1 VTGHTTDAVPADQE
15 PPARATASR
24 LLRHPWRLL
33 LPALPDVIALLVAQG
48 ELTITGMDAFE
59 AWSTRGDPD
68 AAAAVRTAQHQ
79 AYEARRQLLT
89 ALQTALSTPIDQE
102 DLYLLSE
109 RIDHVMNM
117 ARNTVRE
124 GEVLTWSP
132 DTAASQM
139 GARLAAGA
147 RALVDGFRLLVK
159 DPDQAGKQADRQR
172 RRAPRGRRLPASY
185 GRAAAHGGPA
195 SGPDRSG
202 PLPALPAGGPGYRR
216 RGRPAVVRRAPRR
229 LIGKQTPAP
238 SNLTHGHSR
247 HIGGHEHPAQVL
259 GRVHGP
265 DGIRVRWTRRRSSD
279 AKRSTPRIRSPCPP
293 STTRSGSAA
302 RAGSE
307 PQYRDCSER
316 SGRAGQVPTLRP
328 CPDDA
333 GVLPEPAAVTVRDR
347 PANGSTCSEATHTV
361 CLPLV
366 LRELEPVG
374 IGWDAR
380 LDGDHGVDPGRT
392 SLMAL

>member
-1 VTGHTTDAVPADQE
+1 MTGHTTDAVPADQE

-159 DPDQAGKQADRQR
+159 DPDQAGKQADAASDAVHHVEGDY
-172 RRAPRGRRLPASY
+172 RRAMAELLRMEDL
-185 GRAAAHGGPA
+185 RAVLTAQ
-195 SGPDRSG
+195 D
-202 PLPALPAGGPGYRR
+202 LYRR
-216 RGRPAVVRRAPRR
+216 YLQVAQATDAVADR
-229 LIGKQTPAP
+229 LWYA
-238 SNLTHGHSR
+238 
-247 HIGGHEHPAQVL
+247 
-259 GRVHGP
+259 
-265 DGIRVRWTRRRSSD
+265 
-279 AKRSTPRIRSPCPP
+279 
-293 STTRSGSAA
+293 
-302 RAGSE
+302 
-307 PQYRDCSER
+307 
-316 SGRAGQVPTLRP
+316 
-328 CPDDA
+328 
-333 GVLPEPAAVTVRDR
+333 
-347 PANGSTCSEATHTV
+347 
-361 CLPLV
+361 V
-366 LRELEPVG
+366 LRG
-374 IGWDAR
+374 A
-380 LDGDHGVDPGRT
+380 
-392 SLMAL
+392 